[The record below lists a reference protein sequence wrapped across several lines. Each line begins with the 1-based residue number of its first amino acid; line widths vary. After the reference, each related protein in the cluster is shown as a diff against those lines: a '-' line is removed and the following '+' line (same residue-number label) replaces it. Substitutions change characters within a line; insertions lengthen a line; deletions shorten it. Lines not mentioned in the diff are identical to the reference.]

1 MEPGRRTINLLVGA
15 RFETPTR
22 RQSTMLHTINNLC
35 SSIPQVEVVKIGK
48 VVGQLDHVYK
58 MLENTSIICQQ
69 DLNNKYPSWNL
80 YDHPSDVD
88 DHPLDVDDL
97 LEGYNS
103 EDPKLWEMVFE
114 DQKWEE
120 NKVVVSLSEHC
131 RIMGYNFEEIYDCTI

>member
-1 MEPGRRTINLLVGA
+1 
-15 RFETPTR
+15 
-22 RQSTMLHTINNLC
+22 MLHTINNLC

-48 VVGQLDHVYK
+48 VVGQLDHVCK